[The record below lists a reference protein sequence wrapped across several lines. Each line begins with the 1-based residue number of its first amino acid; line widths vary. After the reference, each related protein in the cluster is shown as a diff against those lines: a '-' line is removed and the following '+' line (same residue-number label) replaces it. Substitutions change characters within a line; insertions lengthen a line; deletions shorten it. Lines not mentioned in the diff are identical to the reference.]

1 MEEDKSGRGQI
12 SSSLCG
18 KCNTRGGCSGF
29 EGVCKLSSEGTAR
42 AASFGWK
49 CQQLFNPR
57 AELNPTNHFAG
68 FANIPG
74 NGNISGLQISWQ
86 WQHIGDDDRSG
97 NGNHSGHGNS
107 YHIFVGIQI
116 IFVGIP
122 NIFVGIANIF
132 AKLNLVYPLLSA
144 ILLLRPVRTVIE
156 IHGWRDA
163 PL

>member
-1 MEEDKSGRGQI
+1 MEQDKSGRGQI

-29 EGVCKLSSEGTAR
+29 EGVCKLSSEGRAR

-57 AELNPTNHFAG
+57 AELNPTNHFPG

-74 NGNISGLQISWQ
+74 NGNISGLQISWQWQHTGPLQ

-116 IFVGIP
+116 IFVGMQNIFVGIP
-122 NIFVGIANIF
+122 NIFVGMPNIF
-132 AKLNLVYPLLSA
+132 ERQRQS
-144 ILLLRPVRTVIE
+144 
-156 IHGWRDA
+156 
-163 PL
+163 